1 MELKKLRESIPDTDD
16 LRAKIRYIALAFAE
30 DALQS
35 PPAPIYR
42 VTWEAQK
49 RRWILTNMST
59 KEKRPLTPPDL
70 ERYIMAL
77 SIVRN
82 GG

>member
-1 MELKKLRESIPDTDD
+1 MELKKLRESIPDTDN
-16 LRAKIRYIALAFAE
+16 LRARIRYIVLVFAE

-42 VTWEAQK
+42 VAWEAQ
-49 RRWILTNMST
+49 RHWWILTNMST
-59 KEKRPLTPPDL
+59 KEKRPLTPSDL

-77 SIVRN
+77 SIVLN
-82 GG
+82 GR